1 MDDAPPPAATDADT
15 DVSEG
20 SASSARLARF
30 HLDPVG
36 GIAGD
41 MFAAALLD
49 ARPELADGLRP
60 TALAGLGLP
69 PSVDFAVD
77 PHRDAALAGVRFKV
91 TAPEDEGHDHVRL
104 ADVRARLG
112 AARIE
117 PAVRAS
123 GRSRSSRCLPKPK
136 ARCTGWTRRRSP
148 STRLA
153 PGTRPSISSR
163 PPI

>member
-20 SASSARLARF
+20 SAPFARLARF

-49 ARPELADGLRP
+49 ARPDLADGLRA
-60 TALAGLGLP
+60 TLAGLGLR
-69 PSVDFAVD
+69 PSVTIAVD
-77 PHRDAALAGVRFKV
+77 THRDAALAGTRFKV
-91 TAPEDEGHDHVRL
+91 SEPADEGHSHVRL
-104 ADVRARLG
+104 ADVRERLE

-117 PAVRAS
+117 PAVRTRAVS
-123 GRSRSSRCLPKPK
+123 IFTLL
-136 ARCTGWTRRRSP
+136 AERCTAWTRRR
-148 STRLA
+148 
-153 PGTRPSISSR
+153 
-163 PPI
+163 